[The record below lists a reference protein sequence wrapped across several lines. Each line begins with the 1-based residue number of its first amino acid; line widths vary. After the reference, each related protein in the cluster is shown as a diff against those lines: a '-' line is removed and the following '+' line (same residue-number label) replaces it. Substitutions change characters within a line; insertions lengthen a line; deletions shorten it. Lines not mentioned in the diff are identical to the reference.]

1 MNEEYIK
8 GFRKSPDS
16 GLIQRIHARL
26 EKTERTQRFKRYSYL
41 SVLALTFVF
50 GMLMIFSSR
59 VRADVFSIFMKI
71 GGVQYHVSFENPFN
85 PYIPSVELDT
95 EYLPWEEERTRFLS
109 TLQLPTYVPQVY
121 EQEADAHF
129 YIWGDGTSTLEVFWR
144 KKGEFPMI
152 GLFIAGCK
160 EDAQGCGFVV
170 GEGGLEEITL
180 NGKPAALI
188 RGSWDEGTQQYEP
201 SVLVSV
207 MWRYDENSFY
217 RLWSFDQ
224 SLMDELIKMAESV
237 P

>member
-8 GFRKSPDS
+8 GFRKSP
-16 GLIQRIHARL
+16 GTKLIERIHTRLYKRERMQRI
-26 EKTERTQRFKRYSYL
+26 KRYSAL
-41 SVLALTFVF
+41 SMFALIFVF
-50 GMLMIFSSR
+50 GMLMVFSST
-59 VRADVFSIFMKI
+59 VRADVISIFRKI
-71 GGVQYHVSFENPFN
+71 GGVQYHVSSESLLN
-85 PYIPSVELDT
+85 PYIPAVELAP
-95 EYLPWEEERTRFLS
+95 EYLSWEEASSRFVSPL
-109 TLQLPTYVPQVY
+109 TLPTYVPQGY
-121 EQEADAHF
+121 ERETNVHF
-129 YIWGDGTSTLEVFWR
+129 YTWGDGTSTLEVFWR

-160 EDAQGCGFVV
+160 EDAQGCGFRV
-170 GEGGLEEITL
+170 GEGALEEITL
-180 NGKPAALI
+180 NGKPAALT

-224 SLMDELIKMAESV
+224 SLADELIKMAESI